1 MIRPIRRAWPT
12 QDLQRHSLRSG
23 YLRDPDRCGLV
34 GSVIDRDL
42 PMTST
47 PELACHDR
55 SRSRLGILF
64 GFSAYAIW
72 GLLTMYWKVLK
83 SFDAFE
89 LIGWRITL
97 SGVLLVPFAIATRRF
112 IPLIR
117 SLRAR
122 KLLGRVVLA
131 SVLLTINWYTYV
143 WAVVNGHVIETA
155 LGYFIAPIFT
165 LVIGVFGLHERLQP
179 IQRVAVGFAV
189 AGVVVLTAGY
199 GSVPYIALT
208 LAGTWSVYGLL
219 KKQVTLAPLESLTAE
234 VLVLCIPAALLV
246 AISWQRVES
255 IPATANAFQLVFV
268 LLLGVATA
276 VPLLLFAGA
285 AHRTQL
291 TVLGPMQY
299 LVPTINFILGWLLY
313 NEDVSATKLVG
324 FALIWVCLALVMI
337 NSLLTTSK
345 NVSRQ

>member
-1 MIRPIRRAWPT
+1 MTVTPST
-12 QDLQRHSLRSG
+12 TS
-23 YLRDPDRCGLV
+23 
-34 GSVIDRDL
+34 IDRG
-42 PMTST
+42 
-47 PELACHDR
+47 
-55 SRSRLGILF
+55 RSRLGILF

-72 GLLTMYWKVLK
+72 GLLTMYWKALK
-83 SFDAFE
+83 SFDALE

-97 SGVLLVPFAIATRRF
+97 STVMLVAFALATRRL
-112 IPLIR
+112 IPLVR
-117 SLRAR
+117 SLRNR
-122 KLLGRVVLA
+122 HLLGRVVLA

-143 WAVVNGHVIETA
+143 WAVVHGHVIETA

-189 AGVVVLTAGY
+189 AGVVVLTVGY
-199 GSVPYIALT
+199 ASVPFIGLT
-208 LAGTWSVYGLL
+208 LAGSWSIYGLL

-234 VLVLCIPAALLV
+234 VLALCIPAGLLV

-255 IPATANAFQLVFV
+255 IPATASGAQWVIV

-285 AHRTQL
+285 AHRTPL

-313 NEDVSATKLVG
+313 SEDVSATKLVG
-324 FALIWVCLALVMI
+324 FGLIWVCLVLVI
-337 NSLLTTSK
+337 TNSLMVNGSGE
-345 NVSRQ
+345 SRQRN

>member
-1 MIRPIRRAWPT
+1 MNA
-12 QDLQRHSLRSG
+12 
-23 YLRDPDRCGLV
+23 
-34 GSVIDRDL
+34 
-42 PMTST
+42 T
-47 PELACHDR
+47 PESGSFDR

-83 SFDAFE
+83 SFDALE

-97 SGVLLVPFAIATRRF
+97 SVVMLVPFALATRRF
-112 IPLIR
+112 IPLVR
-117 SLRAR
+117 SLRDR
-122 KLLGRVVLA
+122 QLLGRVVLA

-165 LVIGVFGLHERLQP
+165 LVIGVYGLHEHLQP

-208 LAGTWSVYGLL
+208 LAGSWSVYGLL

-234 VLVLCIPAALLV
+234 VLVLCVPAASLV
-246 AISWQRVES
+246 AVSWQHVES
-255 IPATANAFQLVFV
+255 IPATSSAFEWVFV

-285 AHRTQL
+285 AHRTPL

-324 FALIWVCLALVMI
+324 FGLIWVCLALVMT
-337 NSLLTTSK
+337 NSLLPS
-345 NVSRQ
+345 NSGVSRQRS